1 MKRNGSKRSFAIFS
15 VTNHSDA
22 RVRLRVRLASV
33 RLGHGI
39 AAIPCHTNLTG
50 LFGVPSRSD
59 LPRKAEHAH
68 LCQDPRSALATVLR
82 RVWL

>member
-1 MKRNGSKRSFAIFS
+1 M
-15 VTNHSDA
+15 
-22 RVRLRVRLASV
+22 RLRVRLASV

-50 LFGVPSRSD
+50 LFGIPSRD

-82 RVWL
+82 RVRL